1 MGSEKRTHWENPLLY
16 PCAAIRAKQ
25 HGSGC
30 LQAWWLS
37 PIPSIKQIRWDG
49 TMASLIFYPSSL
61 MAPGKG
67 EGGQPWHPGSVAM
80 CAQELSPLCTDYGA
94 HVTIRQ
100 PKQA

>member
-1 MGSEKRTHWENPLLY
+1 
-16 PCAAIRAKQ
+16 
-25 HGSGC
+25 
-30 LQAWWLS
+30 
-37 PIPSIKQIRWDG
+37 
-49 TMASLIFYPSSL
+49 MASLIFYPSSL